1 MNESTYNPTI
11 PLWMDIIFT
20 VFVLAWIFITIS
32 ALVAIVRTDFDRSG
46 GKFWWC
52 ALVIA
57 VPVLGAAVWFLF
69 GRLPRDSRSR
79 T

>member
-1 MNESTYNPTI
+1 MNESTHNPTI
-11 PLWMDIIFT
+11 PLELDLASLAFV
-20 VFVLAWIFITIS
+20 VFWVFLLSGVLLSIT
-32 ALVAIVRTDFDRSG
+32 RTDFDRSG
-46 GKFWWC
+46 AKFWWC

-69 GRLPRDSRSR
+69 GRPSRDSRSR